1 MNSLRSGPHYQS
13 FRARV
18 SSSARAFRLWG
29 TLANDRSTSGPSLM
43 ILNWSDPGKLLPY
56 STQILPCA
64 EKRFSY
70 SANNDG
76 CLQPRPGT
84 LLLFCDIKSLAKYV
98 REIWKQ
104 LCEYSCFSCFVWN
117 FTREIGT
124 RQHSGQTLG
133 MRKGINFTWPRA
145 QSFCTSTRQQTYEST
160 AGALTARRHFIK
172 KFMFPER
179 LCLFYNLVSGSFLRV
194 YWWQVSCFLM
204 VDQSNLG
211 TPKP

>member
-1 MNSLRSGPHYQS
+1 MVRHWWFWISQTPANFSPTRLKFSRVQRNAFPIALIMMAACSLDQEHYYYFLVLKASQ
-13 FRARV
+13 
-18 SSSARAFRLWG
+18 
-29 TLANDRSTSGPSLM
+29 
-43 ILNWSDPGKLLPY
+43 
-56 STQILPCA
+56 
-64 EKRFSY
+64 
-70 SANNDG
+70 
-76 CLQPRPGT
+76 
-84 LLLFCDIKSLAKYV
+84 KYV

-145 QSFCTSTRQQTYEST
+145 QSFCASTRQQTYEST

-204 VDQSNLG
+204 VDQSDLG
-211 TPKP
+211 TPKPCINKQMKIAELIK